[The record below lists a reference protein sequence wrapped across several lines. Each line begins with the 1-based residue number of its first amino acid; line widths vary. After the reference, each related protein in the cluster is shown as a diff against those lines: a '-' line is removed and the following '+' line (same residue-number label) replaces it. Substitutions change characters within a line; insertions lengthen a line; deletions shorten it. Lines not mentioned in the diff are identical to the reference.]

1 MGSRAVRGR
10 QRRGEKEPSR
20 PGTAERRY
28 GRPAGGGAASS
39 GRGDFAAAAALD
51 IVPPALLE
59 PPLERESIGSFDE
72 DWALLLDRWL
82 RRLSKREGLCRL
94 VMGRL
99 AHPLLERKSYRRLGF
114 ARVGDYARERLG
126 ISARELQSLASVATR
141 LHALPATEA
150 ALIRGEL
157 SWSKVRLLAGTAT
170 AESEQEWIAR
180 AQAMTVRAL
189 QARIT
194 SESQAA
200 TPANSAQGAAAD
212 CDGSSID
219 VASGCVVGVVA
230 GADANVAAGLVTDT
244 GDGSAADPVSGSPLH
259 AACDLPAAVAGGSS
273 VDTPASTTTGAFVG
287 NSWNEGAAGDLPAVS
302 GTAPQ
307 AAMQAAVDTDEDHCI
322 DGEEPAE
329 VRIACPRY
337 VRSAWRMAVELAS
350 RMSGT
355 PLPQW
360 RAAEAVAAEALAGAP
375 AGSRACLD
383 GSEERDTE
391 EGTSWTAGPRARSM
405 AAAFIVRPI
414 GPRCQPPRVP
424 FGPFP
429 DPFDAIAYAEH
440 PKVASIAQEAF
451 PWLEWNA
458 VSEGLPDEL
467 VLLAAG
473 AEDLDP
479 FALDMRIRRA
489 QRAMQR
495 LDFQIGR
502 LLRTLADR
510 RLHQAM
516 GFRTLAR
523 YVRERLGFSS
533 RKASMLMSIERR
545 SWQTSTELTEALRE
559 GAITPLKAAALMPVL
574 SEWTASAWIERARTV
589 TLRRLTDEVGW
600 ALDKR
605 DFEGSFLPVAP
616 PPAGMALADLQSAL
630 RSALAEARR
639 GGLASGDGQ
648 AINAWQTTGEWQ
660 VNGDSQMCA
669 QSVDRLLRNDAD
681 YCEDGAACA
690 EFDRHI
696 IGSAQVNGDSQMCA
710 RLADRVSAEMD
721 CAGDDRMPRPAL
733 LSPSPRRMEPI
744 VSSEIRFRGP
754 RSVALLFADAIA
766 AWSRPGQAPWK
777 GLWRVLAHVIEQWLS
792 EPRHRDPVFERDG
805 WRCAVP
811 GCSSRRNLQDHHLL
825 FRSRGGDNSR
835 DNRIALCLWHH
846 QHGIH
851 DGIVSAH
858 GRAPDDVHWKLGI
871 RSDGRALLELHGET
885 YVT

>member
-1 MGSRAVRGR
+1 M
-10 QRRGEKEPSR
+10 
-20 PGTAERRY
+20 
-28 GRPAGGGAASS
+28 
-39 GRGDFAAAAALD
+39 
-51 IVPPALLE
+51 
-59 PPLERESIGSFDE
+59 ERESIGSFDE

-244 GDGSAADPVSGSPLH
+244 GDGSAADPVSGSTLH

-391 EGTSWTAGPRARSM
+391 EGTPRLPRSRRRHSLGLSGTPSPKGFPTSWSCLQPAPRISIPSRSTCGSAGRKGRCSAWTFKSDGCCARSPTGACTRRWDFAHWRATYASGSAFPRAR
-405 AAAFIVRPI
+405 
-414 GPRCQPPRVP
+414 
-424 FGPFP
+424 
-429 DPFDAIAYAEH
+429 H
-440 PKVASIAQEAF
+440 P
-451 PWLEWNA
+451 
-458 VSEGLPDEL
+458 
-467 VLLAAG
+467 
-473 AEDLDP
+473 
-479 FALDMRIRRA
+479 
-489 QRAMQR
+489 
-495 LDFQIGR
+495 
-502 LLRTLADR
+502 
-510 RLHQAM
+510 
-516 GFRTLAR
+516 
-523 YVRERLGFSS
+523 
-533 RKASMLMSIERR
+533 
-545 SWQTSTELTEALRE
+545 
-559 GAITPLKAAALMPVL
+559 
-574 SEWTASAWIERARTV
+574 
-589 TLRRLTDEVGW
+589 
-600 ALDKR
+600 
-605 DFEGSFLPVAP
+605 
-616 PPAGMALADLQSAL
+616 
-630 RSALAEARR
+630 
-639 GGLASGDGQ
+639 
-648 AINAWQTTGEWQ
+648 
-660 VNGDSQMCA
+660 C
-669 QSVDRLLRNDAD
+669 
-681 YCEDGAACA
+681 
-690 EFDRHI
+690 
-696 IGSAQVNGDSQMCA
+696 
-710 RLADRVSAEMD
+710 
-721 CAGDDRMPRPAL
+721 
-733 LSPSPRRMEPI
+733 
-744 VSSEIRFRGP
+744 
-754 RSVALLFADAIA
+754 
-766 AWSRPGQAPWK
+766 
-777 GLWRVLAHVIEQWLS
+777 
-792 EPRHRDPVFERDG
+792 
-805 WRCAVP
+805 
-811 GCSSRRNLQDHHLL
+811 
-825 FRSRGGDNSR
+825 
-835 DNRIALCLWHH
+835 
-846 QHGIH
+846 
-851 DGIVSAH
+851 
-858 GRAPDDVHWKLGI
+858 
-871 RSDGRALLELHGET
+871 
-885 YVT
+885 